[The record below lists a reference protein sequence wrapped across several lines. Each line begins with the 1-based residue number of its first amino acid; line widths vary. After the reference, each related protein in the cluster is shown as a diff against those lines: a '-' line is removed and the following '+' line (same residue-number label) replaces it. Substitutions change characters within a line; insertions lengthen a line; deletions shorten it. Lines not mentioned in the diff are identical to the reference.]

1 MNLQKPDAVIPGN
14 LSGMSPVLAW
24 NLALKTIEPLAEYN
38 SFWNDG
44 VETQE
49 DIHNLLI
56 PEEKTDGKH
65 QSIRFRNAPRR
76 MVRR

>member
-1 MNLQKPDAVIPGN
+1 MDQKKPGAVIPEN

-24 NLALKTIEPLAEYN
+24 NLALKTIGPLAEYN

-44 VETQE
+44 LDTPE
-49 DIHNLLI
+49 DIYNLLV